1 MKRGFTLAELLG
13 VTVLLALIMA
23 VSYPALFKI
32 FEDKTTQI
40 DSNKKEIIESA
51 AINYVKL
58 NINEYPYTE
67 GKNTCLFLKTL
78 VDNNKVSDTIS
89 EGLEDRIIRISMYNN
104 KYSAEILDSNETCT
118 SSSIVY
124 NIKTCTQT
132 ITNDNYKIIDNRTD
146 YIIDGNV
153 QKQVDIIKGENIND
167 LNQFKTEMANYDTL
181 SDVLNKNTNIISV
194 MNRKEKSFE
203 MSIEMSSLNEII
215 LTDIEKSALTNAPIF
230 YDTSTSKIKICE

>member
-40 DSNKKEIIESA
+40 DSNKQEIIENA

-78 VDNNKVSDTIS
+78 IDNNNVSDTIS

-104 KYSAEILDSNETCT
+104 KYSAEILDKDATCT
-118 SSSIVY
+118 SGSVVY
-124 NIKTCTQT
+124 AIKTCTQT
-132 ITNDNYKIIDNRTD
+132 ISNVNYEIVDNKTD
-146 YIIDGNV
+146 YIVDGNI
-153 QKQVDIIKGENIND
+153 QKQVDIINGKNKNN
-167 LNQFKTEMANYDTL
+167 LNELKTQISNYDTL
-181 SDVLNKNTNIISV
+181 SDILNKNTNIISV
-194 MNRKEKSFE
+194 MNRKEQSFE
-203 MSIEMSSLNEII
+203 MSVEISSLNEIL
-215 LTDIEKSALTNAPIF
+215 LTDEEKTALTNASIF